1 MGEQQHE
8 EPVGRVGLAAVGE
21 SAAFAAEV
29 GVTDTG
35 SVEPGAAAEPGATER
50 EETDVAV
57 AAEATRTARET
68 QRPEA
73 GTAAASGGGLISQPA
88 AQPTGMLLRMDGGL
102 VAEEPQTILG
112 SAEPPALEV
121 AESPSPLGATAIAA
135 VVAEEARRQEGPP
148 NEDSASTAAE
158 SAGTPAAAGAAS
170 TQEHGQVEGDSA
182 GPANGAA
189 SDAARA
195 KKKKM
200 LRAQIAPRR
209 PGAGLGPGAPG
220 PLQGW
225 LLQEQSPQGRER
237 QLPSVGQRGGDDE
250 GENGVR
256 PGRPPNSRTGDMA
269 TEAANAQVPQ
279 RRPRHTVGDNT
290 EHEGWE
296 EHGAEQEAITE
307 AAPTRRTGNATP
319 QVVPRKT
326 RSRTRAQGIFWGRPT
341 ATRNGATHT
350 PWLPAGR
357 APEAGRGG
365 GRNTNTPAR
374 GGTTARGRRGGARGA
389 GSARGVIVGG
399 REAPVRTGT
408 WRERHDRP
416 EMEVTPANQEARDSD
431 NPDDGEDFIP
441 SEYPAS
447 EDVSLG
453 EEGDT
458 AGGPR
463 RRGDTGTGTL
473 APAETEGG
481 GSAREG
487 VRESNA
493 VSPAEVA
500 ANDAMWQ
507 DAATWDVAKLQWGDQ
522 PFLVRR
528 MPPTI
533 LQSYTLCVLSPL
545 LRLAKNPH
553 CPGAWAILQFL
564 PRLTLRPPP
573 EPVEGSRWARIE
585 ERLQQFQQGKWR
597 GLLEEAAL
605 SPTVATRYDTKLMT
619 RGSVHGWRV

>member
-1 MGEQQHE
+1 M
-8 EPVGRVGLAAVGE
+8 
-21 SAAFAAEV
+21 
-29 GVTDTG
+29 DTG

-73 GTAAASGGGLISQPA
+73 GTAAAFGGGLISQPA
-88 AQPTGMLLRMDGGL
+88 AQPTGMLLCMDGGL

-112 SAEPPALEV
+112 SAEPPTLKV
-121 AESPSPLGATAIAA
+121 AESPPPLGVTAIAA
-135 VVAEEARRQEGPP
+135 VVAEEARRLEGSP
-148 NEDSASTAAE
+148 NEDSASSAAE
-158 SAGTPAAAGAAS
+158 SAGTPAASGAAS
-170 TQEHGQVEGDSA
+170 MQEHSQVEGDSA
-182 GPANGAA
+182 GPANGAS

-195 KKKKM
+195 KKENL
-200 LRAQIAPRR
+200 LRAQIAARR

-237 QLPSVGQRGGDDE
+237 QLPSVGQRGGGDE
-250 GENGVR
+250 GEN
-256 PGRPPNSRTGDMA
+256 D
-269 TEAANAQVPQ
+269 
-279 RRPRHTVGDNT
+279 
-290 EHEGWE
+290 
-296 EHGAEQEAITE
+296 
-307 AAPTRRTGNATP
+307 
-319 QVVPRKT
+319 
-326 RSRTRAQGIFWGRPT
+326 GIVWGRLT

-365 GRNTNTPAR
+365 GRKTNTPVR
-374 GGTTARGRRGGARGA
+374 GGTTARGRRGGTRGA
-389 GSARGVIVGG
+389 GSAKGVIVGG
-399 REAPVRTGT
+399 REAPVRMGT
-408 WRERHDRP
+408 WQERHDRP

-463 RRGDTGTGTL
+463 RRGDTETGTL
-473 APAETEGG
+473 APAETKGG

-493 VSPAEVA
+493 VSLAEVHGRYC
-500 ANDAMWQ
+500 N
-507 DAATWDVAKLQWGDQ
+507 
-522 PFLVRR
+522 
-528 MPPTI
+528 
-533 LQSYTLCVLSPL
+533 SC
-545 LRLAKNPH
+545 
-553 CPGAWAILQFL
+553 
-564 PRLTLRPPP
+564 
-573 EPVEGSRWARIE
+573 
-585 ERLQQFQQGKWR
+585 R
-597 GLLEEAAL
+597 G
-605 SPTVATRYDTKLMT
+605 
-619 RGSVHGWRV
+619 